1 MNVTGWIKVHRKVMN
16 HWLWGRK
23 PFDEF
28 HAWTH
33 LLMLAA
39 HNETNFEYRGSIY
52 PLKRGEFYVSQQQL
66 GREWDWNIK
75 KVRRFIKAL
84 VDDAMITTDS
94 GQVLTKITV
103 CNYEYYQL
111 DGQGEGNTTGKVTGN
126 NEGKAEGL
134 VTGSQN
140 KNIKNI
146 KNINNLKENKKT
158 RAREKFFSYFCE
170 RIISGGDLTA
180 VWNELN
186 LKHLEVL
193 DDDCL
198 SVMFE
203 AYLNR
208 LHKEF
213 PNLPSVDE
221 VSSQEWGK
229 AFNAILYPDID
240 PHHWAGHY
248 LCHGFAEYII
258 DYHRGMNLGQ
268 WVADIAYA
276 FKPETMSKV
285 YRQTGVY

>member
-1 MNVTGWIKVHRKVMN
+1 MLGWISIHRKILE
-16 HWLWGRK
+16 HWIWTAKPYSKGQAWLDLLLKASHEKTDFLYSESLIHLNRGQVVVSHRKLSETWGWSKDKVSR
-23 PFDEF
+23 FL
-28 HAWTH
+28 T
-33 LLMLAA
+33 LLKNEGMVKIEVRHGVSIITICEYTKYQDDKK
-39 HNETNFEYRGSIY
+39 HNN
-52 PLKRGEFYVSQQQL
+52 
-66 GREWDWNIK
+66 
-75 KVRRFIKAL
+75 
-84 VDDAMITTDS
+84 DS
-94 GQVLTKITV
+94 GKDSDKDASKDSDKDTDKDTDKDKY
-103 CNYEYYQL
+103 N
-111 DGQGEGNTTGKVTGN
+111 
-126 NEGKAEGL
+126 
-134 VTGSQN
+134 
-140 KNIKNI
+140 
-146 KNINNLKENKKT
+146 NINNINKNNKKT
-158 RAREKFFSYFCE
+158 NNARAREKFFSYFCE

-248 LCHGFAEYII
+248 LCHGFAEYITG
-258 DYHRGMNLGQ
+258 YHRGMNQGQ
-268 WVADIAYA
+268 WIADIAYA
-276 FKPETMSKV
+276 FKPETMNKV